1 MEKNRQWLFVWW
13 QISKDKNKTFNNKT
27 TTTFYGK
34 ARKKGIKCVCLSA
47 MVIDYVFKSNVQIQN
62 KREVKSFIG
71 EDLESLSEDKT
82 EKKR

>member
-1 MEKNRQWLFVWW
+1 M
-13 QISKDKNKTFNNKT
+13 
-27 TTTFYGK
+27 
-34 ARKKGIKCVCLSA
+34 
-47 MVIDYVFKSNVQIQN
+47 QIQN